1 MWTKKS
7 YVVIDGMSKND
18 KNIFL
23 IGNICSDI
31 DKQTTASGISYC
43 RFSIAVNRR
52 QKNQNGEYET
62 DFFNFF
68 CWRNLADNCANNL
81 SKGKKVSIVG
91 SIQIRKYTAQ
101 DGTPR
106 QAIDIQADDVEFLSP
121 RTEQGAQ
128 QNPTNAA
135 PVLESEPASEEGLP
149 F

>member
-1 MWTKKS
+1 MNK
-7 YVVIDGMSKND
+7 V
-18 KNIFL
+18 FL

-62 DFFNFF
+62 DFFNVV

-106 QAIDIQADDVEFLSP
+106 QAIDTQADDVEFLSP

-128 QNPTNAA
+128 QNTTNAA